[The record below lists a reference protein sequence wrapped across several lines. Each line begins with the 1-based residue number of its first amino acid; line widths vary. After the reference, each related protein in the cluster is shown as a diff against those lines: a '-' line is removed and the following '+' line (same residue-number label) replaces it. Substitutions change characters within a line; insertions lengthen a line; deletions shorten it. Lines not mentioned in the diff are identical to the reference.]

1 MSIPLL
7 VEHRT
12 PGARTPFTVGIA
24 QLGGRWLDTPYRL
37 ARALEAAELAARQ
50 GVSLLAFGETY
61 LSGYPL
67 WTTRTGGA
75 DFGDPGQLDAYA
87 YHLDAAV
94 EIDGPELKTL
104 AEASADLGISL
115 VMGITERGTGQG
127 SGTTWCTSVTLDP
140 ARGLVGHHRKL
151 VPTFDERLVWAPGDG
166 AGLLAHD
173 VAGTRVSSL
182 NCWENWM
189 PQARTALYAQGTA
202 VHVGLWPGSA
212 ELTRDITRF
221 TALEGRVFSVA
232 ASGIGRLADVP
243 DDFPLAERL
252 RDSAELP
259 FDGGSGIVG
268 PDGEWIVAP
277 VTDAEGLIVA
287 EIDLHEVRRARLTF
301 DPTGHYSRPDVLR
314 TTVDRSRRT
323 PVELEP

>member
-1 MSIPLL
+1 MPIPLL
-7 VEHRT
+7 VDHRA
-12 PGARTPFTVGIA
+12 PGARDPLTLGIA
-24 QLGGRWLDTPYRL
+24 QLGGRWLDTAFRL
-37 ARALEAAELAARQ
+37 GRAVEAAETAAGQ

-75 DFGDPGQLDAYA
+75 DFGDPAQADAYA
-87 YHLDAAV
+87 YHLEAAV

-104 AEASADLGISL
+104 AEVSSDLGLTL
-115 VMGITERGTGQG
+115 VVGITERGSGQG

-140 ARGLVGHHRKL
+140 EHGLVGHHRKL

-166 AGLLAHD
+166 AGLVAHD

-189 PQARTALYAQGTA
+189 PQARTALYAQGSA

-221 TALEGRVFSVA
+221 TALEGRLFSVA
-232 ASGIGRLADVP
+232 ASGIGTLADVP
-243 DDFPLAERL
+243 DDFPLADRL

-259 FDGGSGIVG
+259 FDGGSGVVG
-268 PDGEWIVAP
+268 PDGEWIVEP
-277 VTDAEGLIVA
+277 VTGAEGLVVA

-301 DPTGHYSRPDVLR
+301 DPTGHYARPDVLR
-314 TTVDRSRRT
+314 TSVDRTRRT
-323 PVELEP
+323 PVELAP